1 MQFSANIFQN
11 DHDLP
16 SRIKFKKKS
25 SLFGESCDLG
35 GPGPPPPET
44 FRGVGGGR
52 DFEVSPYGCCAQQQ
66 WLAFKAN
73 VASRKRQHIPAQKD
87 REVKIKAHLKLV
99 RI

>member
-11 DHDLP
+11 DLP

-44 FRGVGGGR
+44 FRGVGGV
-52 DFEVSPYGCCAQQQ
+52 EILKSPLTDAV
-66 WLAFKAN
+66 LN
-73 VASRKRQHIPAQKD
+73 I
-87 REVKIKAHLKLV
+87 
-99 RI
+99 